1 LVSFIY
7 NSRFTPKWVLR
18 EGPSSQTASPLSLYL
33 ILYSCIPNK
42 WVIFSLF
49 SGLIPRPSS
58 NNVSTKDNSMRLK
71 YFNVNFL
78 IFTSESITY
87 EEEETRI
94 LENQNKLIA
103 TLKEHQLI
111 KEKEFCT

>member
-1 LVSFIY
+1 
-7 NSRFTPKWVLR
+7 
-18 EGPSSQTASPLSLYL
+18 
-33 ILYSCIPNK
+33 
-42 WVIFSLF
+42 
-49 SGLIPRPSS
+49 
-58 NNVSTKDNSMRLK
+58 MRLIF
-71 YFNVNFL
+71 FNVNFL

-111 KEKEFCT
+111 KGSVFMEE